1 MSKTQGK
8 VQEITPEEILAQYQN
23 EQPVTQDDEV
33 EEKPA
38 EEKGE

>member
-1 MSKTQGK
+1 M
-8 VQEITPEEILAQYQN
+8 QEITPEEILAQYQN
-23 EQPVTQDDEV
+23 EQPVAQDDEV